1 MLLLAVK
8 FAALLKVQVPLA
20 CVKLFIFFDNL
31 MKSDLMKSLISYHN
45 HTATDFGNILI
56 NMKKNVT
63 QNLNGMEHVFEQC
76 AQQQDYAQ
84 QLIADLIAE
93 IRPANPDQTELAVKA
108 IQALCYLLT
117 TDPQKAQLLRE
128 AVLQLLS
135 ERKPITLFLI
145 SRHSVFT
152 GFFSEMRRRVSHK
165 LLPDAINR
173 DYLIDLFT
181 LFFSKTSD
189 EQWVCTVP
197 DEVWAQLIQ
206 AMRFDLADKALTD
219 ICQQNLF
226 AASQVLSYR
235 IAALG
240 LEPELLRNYPEL
252 EQHSSPFVMQQAELA
267 QVFKEQADFI
277 YQAGEIDIKHI
288 LVMLDQCRAII
299 AKIRRNSAQTG
310 TSINLTQLLQRM
322 LQQVSRLEELLTILN
337 SFQHGQS
344 ADVEIV
350 RLFKALV
357 YSECHKNDLYEHW
370 RESMELMA
378 VRVTENASRTGE
390 HYITG
395 NRSEYYALMRS
406 AMGAGVIIAIMAML
420 KIVFAKQHLAPLTEA
435 IVFSLNYGLGFILIH
450 ILHFTV
456 ATKQPAMTA
465 AAIAATIDNASDT
478 KSKEMDN
485 LVAMIANTMRSQLV
499 AIFGNVVIVIP
510 MAIFL
515 AWTMLQYTGQH
526 FVTPDKAHQ
535 LLASIDPVYSGSL
548 IYAAV
553 AGVCLFL
560 SGLIAGYHDNLA
572 VYNKIP
578 QRLRAVKWVQKLL
591 GIPRLERVAAYIENN
606 LGALAGNFYFG
617 CLLGGM
623 SGLGIL
629 LGLPIDI
636 RHITFSSAFVGFA
649 SFSLDF
655 MLSWQAAAYAAL
667 GLALIGL
674 INLAVSFGLALYVA
688 MKSRKVRFNQWRS
701 LIKSLATR
709 LNQHPGEFILPP
721 KKIKNPEIPSE

>member
-1 MLLLAVK
+1 
-8 FAALLKVQVPLA
+8 
-20 CVKLFIFFDNL
+20 
-31 MKSDLMKSLISYHN
+31 
-45 HTATDFGNILI
+45 
-56 NMKKNVT
+56 MKKNVSR
-63 QNLNGMEHVFEQC
+63 NLNGIEQVFEQC
-76 AQQQDYAQ
+76 AQQQYYAQ
-84 QLIADLIAE
+84 QLVSDLIAE
-93 IRPANPDQTELAVKA
+93 IRPAKADQTGLAVKA

-117 TDPQKAQLLRE
+117 TDLQKAQLLRE

-135 ERKPITLFLI
+135 ESKPISLFLI

-152 GFFSEMRRRVSHK
+152 GFFSEMRRRISHK

-173 DYLIDLFT
+173 DYLIDLFS
-181 LFFSKTSD
+181 LFFSKTTD
-189 EQWVCTVP
+189 EQWVSAVP
-197 DEVWAQLIQ
+197 DDVWAQLIQ
-206 AMRFDLADKALTD
+206 AMRFDLADKELTD
-219 ICQQNLF
+219 ACQQNLF

-252 EQHSSPFVMQQAELA
+252 EQHSSPFVMQQSELA
-267 QVFKEQADFI
+267 HVLSIQAK
-277 YQAGEIDIKHI
+277 QTGQIDIKHI
-288 LVMLDQCRAII
+288 LVMLDQCKAII

-322 LQQVSRLEELLTILN
+322 LQQVSRLEELLNILHH
-337 SFQHGQS
+337 FQHGQS
-344 ADVEIV
+344 ADIEIV
-350 RLFKALV
+350 TLFKALV
-357 YSECHKNDLYEHW
+357 YSECHKNDLGEHW
-370 RESMELMA
+370 RENMELMA

-390 HYITG
+390 HYITE
-395 NRSEYYALMRS
+395 NRSEYFALMRS
-406 AMGAGVIIAIMAML
+406 AMGAGVIIAFMAML
-420 KIVFAKQHLAPLTEA
+420 KIVFARQHLAPLTEA
-435 IVFSLNYGLGFILIH
+435 ILFSLNYGLGFILIH

-465 AAIAATIDNASDT
+465 AAIAATIDNATDT

-485 LVAMIANTMRSQLV
+485 LVAMIANTMRSQFI

-510 MAIFL
+510 MAILL
-515 AWTMLQYTGQH
+515 AWATLHYSGQH
-526 FVTPDKAHQ
+526 FITPDKAHQ
-535 LLASIDPVYSGSL
+535 LLASIDPVHSGSL
-548 IYAAV
+548 IYAAI

-578 QRLRAVKWVQKLL
+578 QRLRAVKWLQKLL
-591 GIPRLERVAAYIENN
+591 GIPRLERVANYIENN

-667 GLALIGL
+667 GLVLIGL

-701 LIKSLATR
+701 LIKSLASR

-721 KKIKNPEIPSE
+721 KKSRPIEIDT

>member
-1 MLLLAVK
+1 
-8 FAALLKVQVPLA
+8 
-20 CVKLFIFFDNL
+20 
-31 MKSDLMKSLISYHN
+31 
-45 HTATDFGNILI
+45 
-56 NMKKNVT
+56 MKKNMS
-63 QNLNGMEHVFEQC
+63 QNLNGMEQVFEQ
-76 AQQQDYAQ
+76 YATQ
-84 QLIADLIAE
+84 HHYAPQLITELIAE
-93 IRPANPDQTELAVKA
+93 IRPAKPEQTELAIKA

-117 TDPQKAQLLRE
+117 TDVHKARLLRD

-135 ERKPITLFLI
+135 ERNPISLFLV

-152 GFFSEMRRRVSHK
+152 GFFSEMRRRISHK
-165 LLPDAINR
+165 LLPDAINS
-173 DYLIDLFT
+173 DYLIDLFA
-181 LFFSKTSD
+181 LFFSKTTD
-189 EQWVCTVP
+189 EQWVSAVP
-197 DEVWAQLIQ
+197 DSVWAQLIH
-206 AMRFDLADKALTD
+206 ALRFDQADEAVAAA
-219 ICQQNLF
+219 CQQNLF

-267 QVFKEQADFI
+267 DALSAQADH
-277 YQAGEIDIKHI
+277 AGQIDIKHI
-288 LVMLDQCRAII
+288 LVMLDQCRAIVT
-299 AKIRRNSAQTG
+299 KIRRNSAQTG

-322 LQQVSRLEELLTILN
+322 LQQVSRLEELLNILHH
-337 SFQHGQS
+337 FQHGQS
-344 ADVEIV
+344 ADIEIV
-350 RLFKALV
+350 GLFKALV
-357 YSECHKNDLYEHW
+357 YSECHKNDLHEHW
-370 RESMELMA
+370 RENMEVMA

-390 HYITG
+390 HYITE

-406 AMGAGVIIAIMAML
+406 AMGAGVIIAFMATL
-420 KIVFAKQHLAPLTEA
+420 KLFFAKQHLAPLTEA

-465 AAIAATIDNASDT
+465 AAIAATIDNASDS

-485 LVAMIANTMRSQLV
+485 LVAMIANTMRSQLI

-510 MAIFL
+510 VAMLL
-515 AWTMLQYTGQH
+515 AWGVLHYTGEH
-526 FVTPDKAHQ
+526 FITPDKANQ
-535 LLASIDPVYSGSL
+535 LLATIDPVHSGSL
-548 IYAAV
+548 IYAGV

-572 VYNKIP
+572 VYNRIP
-578 QRLRAVKWVQKLL
+578 QRLRAVSWLQKLL
-591 GIPRLERVAAYIENN
+591 GVPRLERIAQYIENN

-655 MLSWQAAAYAAL
+655 ILSWQAAAYAAL
-667 GLALIGL
+667 GLVLIGL
-674 INLAVSFGLALYVA
+674 VNLAVSFSLALYVA
-688 MKSRKVRFNQWRS
+688 MKSRKVRFKQWRQ
-701 LIKSLATR
+701 LLRSLATR
-709 LNQHPGEFILPP
+709 INQHPGEFILPP
-721 KKIKNPEIPSE
+721 RKSRNAD

>member
-1 MLLLAVK
+1 
-8 FAALLKVQVPLA
+8 
-20 CVKLFIFFDNL
+20 
-31 MKSDLMKSLISYHN
+31 
-45 HTATDFGNILI
+45 
-56 NMKKNVT
+56 MKKNAS
-63 QNLNGMEHVFEQC
+63 QNLNGMEQVFEQC

-84 QLIADLIAE
+84 QLITDLIAE
-93 IRPANPDQTELAVKA
+93 IRPAKPDQTELAIKA

-128 AVLQLLS
+128 AVLHLLS
-135 ERKPITLFLI
+135 ESKPITLFLI

-152 GFFSEMRRRVSHK
+152 SFFSEMRRRISHK
-165 LLPDAINR
+165 LLPDAIDR
-173 DYLIDLFT
+173 DYLIDLFS
-181 LFFSKTSD
+181 LFFSETTD
-189 EQWVCTVP
+189 EQWVSAVP
-197 DEVWAQLIQ
+197 DEVWVQLIQ
-206 AMRFDLADKALTD
+206 AMRFDLADKTLTD
-219 ICQQNLF
+219 VCQQNLY

-252 EQHSSPFVMQQAELA
+252 EQHSSPFVVQQSELA
-267 QVFKEQADFI
+267 QVFKEQADLT
-277 YQAGEIDIKHI
+277 YQVGEIDIKHI
-288 LVMLDQCRAII
+288 LVMLDQCKAII
-299 AKIRRNSAQTG
+299 AKIRRNSAHTG

-322 LQQVSRLEELLTILN
+322 LQQVSRLEELLNILHH
-337 SFQHGQS
+337 FQHSQS
-344 ADVEIV
+344 ANIEIV
-350 RLFKALV
+350 GLFKALV
-357 YSECHKNDLYEHW
+357 YSECHKNDLHEHW

-390 HYITG
+390 HYITE

-406 AMGAGVIIAIMAML
+406 AMGAGVIIAMMAML

-465 AAIAATIDNASDT
+465 AAIAATIDNATDT

-485 LVAMIANTMRSQLV
+485 LIAMIANTMRSQLV
-499 AIFGNVVIVIP
+499 AIFGNVVIAIP
-510 MAIFL
+510 MAMLL
-515 AWTMLQYTGQH
+515 AWAVLYFTGQS
-526 FVTPDKAHQ
+526 FIDADKANN
-535 LLASIDPVYSGSL
+535 LLADIDPMHSGAL
-548 IYAAV
+548 FYAGV

-578 QRLRAVKWVQKLL
+578 QRLRAVKWMQKLM
-591 GIPRLERVAAYIENN
+591 GAQRLERVANYIENN

-636 RHITFSSAFVGFA
+636 RHIAFSSAFVGFA

-655 MLSWQAAAYAAL
+655 MLSWQSAAYIAL

-674 INLAVSFGLALYVA
+674 VNLTVSFGLALYVA
-688 MKSRKVRFNQWRS
+688 MKSRKVRFNQWRA
-701 LIKSLATR
+701 LIKSLAIR

-721 KKIKNPEIPSE
+721 KKIKNPEILIE

>member
-1 MLLLAVK
+1 M
-8 FAALLKVQVPLA
+8 
-20 CVKLFIFFDNL
+20 N
-31 MKSDLMKSLISYHN
+31 
-45 HTATDFGNILI
+45 
-56 NMKKNVT
+56 KNVSR
-63 QNLNGMEHVFEQC
+63 NLNGMEQVFEQC

-84 QLIADLIAE
+84 QLITDLIAE
-93 IRPANPDQTELAVKA
+93 IRPSKPEQTELAVKA

-117 TDPQKAQLLRE
+117 ADPQKARLLRE

-135 ERKPITLFLI
+135 LNKPISLFLI

-152 GFFSEMRRRVSHK
+152 SFFFEMRRRISHK
-165 LLPDAINR
+165 LLPDAVNR
-173 DYLIDLFT
+173 DYLIDLFS
-181 LFFSKTSD
+181 LFFSKTTD
-189 EQWVCTVP
+189 EQWVSAVP
-197 DEVWAQLIQ
+197 DDVWAQLIQ
-206 AMRFDLADKALTD
+206 AMRFDLADKAHTAV
-219 ICQQNLF
+219 CQQNLF
-226 AASQVLSYR
+226 AAAQVLSYR

-252 EQHSSPFVMQQAELA
+252 EQHSSPFVMQQSELA
-267 QVFKEQADFI
+267 QVLNEQAN
-277 YQAGEIDIKHI
+277 QAGQIDIKHI
-288 LVMLDQCRAII
+288 LVMLDQCKAIV

-322 LQQVSRLEELLTILN
+322 LQQVSRLEELLNILHH
-337 SFQHGQS
+337 FQHGHS
-344 ADVEIV
+344 ADIEIV

-357 YSECHKNDLYEHW
+357 YSECHKNDLHEHW
-370 RESMELMA
+370 RENMELMA

-390 HYITG
+390 HYITE

-406 AMGAGVIIAIMAML
+406 AMGAGVIIAFMAML
-420 KIVFAKQHLAPLTEA
+420 KIIFSKQQLAPLTEA

-499 AIFGNVVIVIP
+499 AIFGNVVIAIP
-510 MAIFL
+510 MAMLL
-515 AWTMLQYTGQH
+515 AWTVLHFTGQS
-526 FVTPDKAHQ
+526 FIDADKANN
-535 LLASIDPVYSGSL
+535 LLADIDPVRSGAL
-548 IYAAV
+548 FYAAV

-578 QRLRAVKWVQKLL
+578 QRLRAVKWMQKLF
-591 GIPRLERVAAYIENN
+591 GMQRLERVANYVENN

-636 RHITFSSAFVGFA
+636 RHIAFSSAFVGFA
-649 SFSLDF
+649 SFGLDF

-674 INLAVSFGLALYVA
+674 TNLAVSFGLALYVA
-688 MKSRKVRFNQWRS
+688 MKSRKVRFNQWRT
-701 LIKSLATR
+701 LVRSLASR
-709 LNQHPGEFILPP
+709 LNQHPAEFILPP
-721 KKIKNPEIPSE
+721 KKSRSPENPGK

>member
-1 MLLLAVK
+1 M
-8 FAALLKVQVPLA
+8 
-20 CVKLFIFFDNL
+20 N
-31 MKSDLMKSLISYHN
+31 
-45 HTATDFGNILI
+45 
-56 NMKKNVT
+56 KNVSR
-63 QNLNGMEHVFEQC
+63 NLNGMEQVFEQC

-84 QLIADLIAE
+84 QLITDLIAE
-93 IRPANPDQTELAVKA
+93 IRPSKPEQTELAVKA

-117 TDPQKAQLLRE
+117 ADPQKARLLRE

-135 ERKPITLFLI
+135 LNKPISLFLI

-152 GFFSEMRRRVSHK
+152 SFFFEMRRRISHK
-165 LLPDAINR
+165 LLPDAVNR
-173 DYLIDLFT
+173 DYLIDLFS
-181 LFFSKTSD
+181 LFFSKTTD
-189 EQWVCTVP
+189 EQWVSAVP
-197 DEVWAQLIQ
+197 DDVWAQLIQ
-206 AMRFDLADKALTD
+206 AMRFDLADKAHTAV
-219 ICQQNLF
+219 CQQNLF
-226 AASQVLSYR
+226 AAAQVLSYR

-252 EQHSSPFVMQQAELA
+252 EQHSSPFVMQQSELA
-267 QVFKEQADFI
+267 QVLNEQAN
-277 YQAGEIDIKHI
+277 QAGQIDIKHI
-288 LVMLDQCRAII
+288 LVMLDQCKAIV

-322 LQQVSRLEELLTILN
+322 LQQVSRLEELLNILHH
-337 SFQHGQS
+337 FQHGQS
-344 ADVEIV
+344 ADIEIV

-357 YSECHKNDLYEHW
+357 YSECHKNDLHEHW
-370 RESMELMA
+370 RENMELMA

-390 HYITG
+390 HYITE

-406 AMGAGVIIAIMAML
+406 AMGAGVIIAFMAML
-420 KIVFAKQHLAPLTEA
+420 KIIFSKQQLAPLTEA

-499 AIFGNVVIVIP
+499 AIFGNVVIAIP
-510 MAIFL
+510 MAMLL
-515 AWTMLQYTGQH
+515 AWTVLHFTGQS
-526 FVTPDKAHQ
+526 FIDADKANN
-535 LLASIDPVYSGSL
+535 LLADIDPVRSGAL
-548 IYAAV
+548 FYAAV

-578 QRLRAVKWVQKLL
+578 QRLRAVKWMQKLF
-591 GIPRLERVAAYIENN
+591 GMQRLERVANYVENN

-636 RHITFSSAFVGFA
+636 RHIAFSSAFVGFV
-649 SFSLDF
+649 SFGLDF

-674 INLAVSFGLALYVA
+674 TNLAVSFGLALYVA
-688 MKSRKVRFNQWRS
+688 MKSRKVRFNQWRT
-701 LIKSLATR
+701 LVRSLASR
-709 LNQHPGEFILPP
+709 LNQHPAEFILPP
-721 KKIKNPEIPSE
+721 KKSRSPENPGK

>member
-1 MLLLAVK
+1 
-8 FAALLKVQVPLA
+8 
-20 CVKLFIFFDNL
+20 
-31 MKSDLMKSLISYHN
+31 
-45 HTATDFGNILI
+45 
-56 NMKKNVT
+56 MKKNAS
-63 QNLNGMEHVFEQC
+63 QNSNGMEQVFEQC
-76 AQQQDYAQ
+76 AQQQHYAQ
-84 QLIADLIAE
+84 QLITDLVAE
-93 IRPANPDQTELAVKA
+93 IRPPKPGQADLAIKA
-108 IQALCYLLT
+108 IQALCYLLS

-128 AVLQLLS
+128 TVLQLLS
-135 ERKPITLFLI
+135 ESKPITLFLI

-152 GFFSEMRRRVSHK
+152 SFFSEMRRRISHK
-165 LLPDAINR
+165 LLPDAIDR
-173 DYLIDLFT
+173 DYLIDLFS
-181 LFFSKTSD
+181 LFFSKTTD
-189 EQWVCTVP
+189 EQWVSAVP

-206 AMRFDLADKALTD
+206 AMRFDLAEKELTD
-219 ICQQNLF
+219 ACQQNLY

-252 EQHSSPFVMQQAELA
+252 EQHSSPFVMQQSELA
-267 QVFKEQADFI
+267 QVFKEQADLT

-288 LVMLDQCRAII
+288 LVMLDQCKAII

-322 LQQVSRLEELLTILN
+322 LQQVSRLEELLTILHH
-337 SFQHGQS
+337 FQHGEP
-344 ADVEIV
+344 ADIEIV
-350 RLFKALV
+350 RLFKAMV

-370 RESMELMA
+370 RENMELMA

-390 HYITG
+390 HYITE

-420 KIVFAKQHLAPLTEA
+420 KLIFAKQHLAPLTEA
-435 IVFSLNYGLGFILIH
+435 IIFSLNYGLGFILIH

-465 AAIAATIDNASDT
+465 AAIAATIDNATDT

-485 LVAMIANTMRSQLV
+485 LVAMIANTMRSQFI
-499 AIFGNVVIVIP
+499 AIIGNVVIVIP

-515 AWTMLQYTGQH
+515 AWATLYYTGEH
-526 FVTPDKAHQ
+526 FVTPEKAHQ
-535 LLASIDPVYSGSL
+535 LLASIDPLHSGSL

-578 QRLRAVKWVQKLL
+578 QRLRAVKWLQKLL
-591 GIPRLERVAAYIENN
+591 GVPRLERVANYIENN

-636 RHITFSSAFVGFA
+636 RHITFSSAFVGFS

-667 GLALIGL
+667 GLALIGM

-688 MKSRKVRFNQWRS
+688 MKSRQVHFYQWRS
-701 LIKSLATR
+701 LVKSLATR
-709 LNQHPGEFILPP
+709 LNQHPGEFIMPP
-721 KKIKNPEIPSE
+721 KKDAPQE